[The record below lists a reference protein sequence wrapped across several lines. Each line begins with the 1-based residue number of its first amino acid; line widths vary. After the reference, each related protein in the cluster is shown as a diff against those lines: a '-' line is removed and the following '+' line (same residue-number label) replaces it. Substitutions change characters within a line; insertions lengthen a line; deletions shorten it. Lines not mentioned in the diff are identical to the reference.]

1 MSRANRWLLPDG
13 VKEVLP
19 PEAARIEGLR
29 RSVVDLYQAW
39 GYNLVMPPLIEYI
52 DSLLI
57 GTGDDLDLATF
68 KVIDQ
73 KTGRTMG
80 IRADITPQVAR
91 IDAHS
96 IDCQGINRLC
106 YSNTVLH
113 TSAANP
119 LASRSP
125 LQVGVELYG
134 HAGIESDLEV
144 ISLMLATLTSV
155 DIKHPITLDLGHVGI
170 YRGLIDAIGLDTE
183 DERDLF
189 NLLQSKAVADI
200 DALVEG
206 MDLTNANKTM
216 LQQLPRLYGETQIL
230 DQALTVFG
238 NVSAQVSQA
247 IVYLADL
254 AAAISARFPQV
265 TLYFD
270 LAELR
275 GYEYHTG
282 VVFAAL
288 TPAFGQAVAKGGRY
302 DDIGKVFGRARPATG
317 FSADLKILAE
327 LSDQALSVA
336 DGIAMPFETA
346 LSGTQ
351 RQQLWQTQSELRQQ
365 GQRLVAQ
372 LDPQTKPQQCSR
384 QLVWHNDAWHIEA
397 L

>member
-1 MSRANRWLLPDG
+1 
-13 VKEVLP
+13 
-19 PEAARIEGLR
+19 
-29 RSVVDLYQAW
+29 
-39 GYNLVMPPLIEYI
+39 
-52 DSLLI
+52 
-57 GTGDDLDLATF
+57 
-68 KVIDQ
+68 
-73 KTGRTMG
+73 
-80 IRADITPQVAR
+80 
-91 IDAHS
+91 
-96 IDCQGINRLC
+96 
-106 YSNTVLH
+106 
-113 TSAANP
+113 
-119 LASRSP
+119 
-125 LQVGVELYG
+125 
-134 HAGIESDLEV
+134 
-144 ISLMLATLTSV
+144 
-155 DIKHPITLDLGHVGI
+155 
-170 YRGLIDAIGLDTE
+170 
-183 DERDLF
+183 
-189 NLLQSKAVADI
+189 
-200 DALVEG
+200 
-206 MDLTNANKTM
+206 
-216 LQQLPRLYGETQIL
+216 
-230 DQALTVFG
+230 VFG

-247 IVYLADL
+247 IVYLVDL

-288 TPAFGQAVAKGGRY
+288 TPAFGQAIAKGGRY